1 MNARSIGYAIVR
13 GGLTA
18 AQYGVFF
25 VLMFLRPFVRVI
37 LKGYMA
43 LTALF
48 FVVAFFLKPPYPM
61 EGYVVLGA
69 LWFVAALLSW
79 KYDVLLQRLS
89 PDGRTLYFDV

>member
-18 AQYGVFF
+18 VQYGVFF
-25 VLMFLRPFVRVI
+25 VLMFLRPFVKVI

-48 FVVAFFLKPPYPM
+48 FVLAVFLKPPFPT
-61 EGYVVLGA
+61 EGYIVWGV

-79 KYDVLLQRLS
+79 KYDVLLQWLS